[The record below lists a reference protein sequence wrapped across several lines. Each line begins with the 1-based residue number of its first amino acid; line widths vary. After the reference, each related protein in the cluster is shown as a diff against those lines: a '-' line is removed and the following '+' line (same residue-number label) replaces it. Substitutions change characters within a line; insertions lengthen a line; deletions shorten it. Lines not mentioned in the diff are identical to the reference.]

1 MQGKFIIISKT
12 WWKMKTEYKGF
23 TVVKHIQEAEQKYLA
38 QEKSSSKNKD
48 NASKSFSVS
57 EENE

>member
-1 MQGKFIIISKT
+1 
-12 WWKMKTEYKGF
+12 MKTEYKGF

-38 QEKSSSKNKD
+38 QEKSSSKNND
-48 NASKSFSVS
+48 NNASKSFS